1 MTACL
6 RPLCA
11 LALAALLGACGSQ
24 PTSPLGELPR
34 TPDATIEQ
42 QLQRAEAAQPE
53 QAALLRLSAADQAY
67 QKGDFAQARRIL
79 QRVPQDSLKPAQQIF
94 AGTLQA
100 ELELQ
105 RGNHQAALRTLAHP
119 SFAQL
124 PELPVKQQVR
134 SHLARAHALEAD
146 GQHLA
151 AARERS
157 YVAPLLET
165 SRRDAN
171 DDAIWGL
178 VSQLKPSELKAT
190 GDQDLDGWLDLAAL
204 VRSGALQRDP
214 AALDAWRQQNP
225 QHPAA
230 RRLPADLVRL
240 QEVASQPL
248 ERIALLL
255 PEQGQLASV
264 ARALR
269 DGFLA
274 AHYQTPDG
282 ARPEV
287 LFYDSAQLRSMEDFY
302 ARAQA
307 DGVQL
312 VVGPLEKPLVRQL
325 ASKAALPLPTLALN
339 YADPGQSNPPQLVQF
354 GLAAEDEAREVSRRA
369 WEDGHRRAIALVP
382 RGDWGNRVLDA
393 FRESWQAQGGTLIAT
408 TYIDQPVELARQI
421 GEVLQLRQSEARASR
436 VRNALGEDVV
446 SQPSIRQDV
455 DFVFLAATPQQAQQ
469 VKPTLAFQYAGDL
482 PVYATSHL
490 FSGNPTPAQLADL
503 EGIRFCET
511 PWLLGAPSPL
521 RDAAVRAWPQ
531 SNGSLG
537 RLYAMGAD
545 AHALALQLQRL
556 QVLAGSHLDGLSG
569 TLSLSAGQRVERRL
583 PWAEFREGRVAPLS
597 PTY

>member
-1 MTACL
+1 
-6 RPLCA
+6 
-11 LALAALLGACGSQ
+11 CGSQ

-105 RGNHQAALRTLAHP
+105 RGNHQAALRALAHP

-134 SHLARAHALEAD
+134 SHLARSHALEAD

-240 QEVASQPL
+240 QAVASQPL

-287 LFYDSAQLRSMEDFY
+287 LFYDSAQLRSMDDFY

-325 ASKAALPLPTLALN
+325 A
-339 YADPGQSNPPQLVQF
+339 
-354 GLAAEDEAREVSRRA
+354 
-369 WEDGHRRAIALVP
+369 
-382 RGDWGNRVLDA
+382 
-393 FRESWQAQGGTLIAT
+393 
-408 TYIDQPVELARQI
+408 
-421 GEVLQLRQSEARASR
+421 
-436 VRNALGEDVV
+436 
-446 SQPSIRQDV
+446 
-455 DFVFLAATPQQAQQ
+455 
-469 VKPTLAFQYAGDL
+469 
-482 PVYATSHL
+482 
-490 FSGNPTPAQLADL
+490 
-503 EGIRFCET
+503 
-511 PWLLGAPSPL
+511 
-521 RDAAVRAWPQ
+521 
-531 SNGSLG
+531 
-537 RLYAMGAD
+537 
-545 AHALALQLQRL
+545 
-556 QVLAGSHLDGLSG
+556 
-569 TLSLSAGQRVERRL
+569 
-583 PWAEFREGRVAPLS
+583 
-597 PTY
+597 